1 VSGENIVQVEAVRRD
16 IGQATEH
23 PLHGGRAA
31 GFFSRSLASISA
43 TSSVVRS
50 LVAVLLVC
58 LIGALDWATGSE
70 VSFSVFYLIPVAFA
84 GGLISRRAGR
94 IMALVSATVWG
105 YLEATTGRPYSA
117 EWIPI
122 WNSMVRLT
130 FFLLVNEL
138 IDRVRLAHS
147 REQALSRT
155 DAVTGIANGR
165 VFYEHAQRV
174 IARSRRDG
182 RPFTL
187 VYADLDRFKQVNDD
201 FGHSEG
207 DRLLGEVAALIENGV
222 RTTDVVARLGGDE
235 FGILMPDAGE
245 AEVRVSVERIAASL
259 VAVVGD
265 RWSVGATFGAVT
277 FREPPEDADG
287 AVRLADALM
296 YKGKAAGRGLVM
308 QATWPGSGD
317 AEGAKLPGA
326 DLKLA
331 EE

>member
-23 PLHGGRAA
+23 PLHSGRAA
-31 GFFSRSLASISA
+31 GFFSRSLESISA
-43 TSSVVRS
+43 TSTVVRS
-50 LVAVLLVC
+50 LVAVLLVG

-130 FFLLVNEL
+130 FFVLVNEL

-165 VFYEHAQRV
+165 EFYEHAQRV
-174 IARSRRDG
+174 IAQSRRDG

-187 VYADLDRFKQVNDD
+187 VYTDLDRFKQVNDD
-201 FGHSEG
+201 FGHS
-207 DRLLGEVAALIENGV
+207 ENGV

-245 AEVRVSVERIAASL
+245 AEVRVSLERIAVSL
-259 VAVVGD
+259 AAAVGG

-277 FREPPEDADG
+277 FREPPEDADR

-296 YKGKAAGRGLVM
+296 YKGKAEGRGLVK
-308 QATWPGSGD
+308 QATWPASGD
-317 AEGAKLPGA
+317 AEDAKLPRA
-326 DLKLA
+326 DFKPA